1 MEKSEIKNIVECLLF
16 VSSKPL
22 KPDKLAKIAEASI
35 NEIEETLQEI
45 SLEYSSGN
53 RPVFIQEVAGG
64 VRIASR
70 QKYGPY
76 VKKLFEGRLT
86 YNLSTAALET
96 LAIIAYRQPVT
107 MQDIEQI
114 RGVSSSGVVRGL
126 LEKRLVKLAG
136 RKEAL
141 GRPILYRTSEEF
153 LEYFGLQSLSDIPPL
168 EELGI
173 EEEVEELAADRQEE
187 ESHAEV
193 AEKDERNTQK
203 N

>member
-1 MEKSEIKNIVECLLF
+1 MEKTELKNIVECLLF

-22 KPDKLAKIAEASI
+22 RVDKLAAIVEVPR
-35 NEIEETLQEI
+35 EDIEESLQALT
-45 SLEYSSGN
+45 LEYSSGN

-86 YNLSTAALET
+86 YNLSAAALEA

-126 LEKRLVKLAG
+126 LEKRLIKLAG

-141 GRPILYRTSEEF
+141 GRPLLYRTSEEF

-173 EEEVEELAADRQEE
+173 EEEVEGLAAGKQE
-187 ESHAEV
+187 ESHVEV
-193 AEKDERNTQK
+193 AEDNERNT
-203 N
+203 

>member
-1 MEKSEIKNIVECLLF
+1 MEKTELKNIVECLLF

-22 KPDKLAKIAEASI
+22 RVDKLAAIVEVPR
-35 NEIEETLQEI
+35 EDIEESLQALT
-45 SLEYSSGN
+45 LEYSSGN

-86 YNLSTAALET
+86 YNLSAAALET

-126 LEKRLVKLAG
+126 LEKRLIKLAG

-141 GRPILYRTSEEF
+141 GRPLLYRTSEEF

-173 EEEVEELAADRQEE
+173 EEEVEGLAAGKQE
-187 ESHAEV
+187 ESHVEV
-193 AEKDERNTQK
+193 AEDNERNT
-203 N
+203 